1 VEEGRKREREREKE
15 EKREEVRG
23 FFGAHVYMRVYFFHG
38 LVLIHRSHYLTLSLA
53 YSVS

>member
-1 VEEGRKREREREKE
+1 VEEGRKKRKRERER
-15 EKREEVRG
+15 KREEARG

-53 YSVS
+53 YSTS